1 MYVAARNVPMA
12 YYTMI
17 KFLFNVLRIN
27 FHNDLIRVSKR
38 TNNSLNDKYGLNHM
52 STIFILWQMSPSKHP
67 ILLCKKHG
75 R

>member
-1 MYVAARNVPMA
+1 MIFMYVAARNVPMA

-17 KFLFNVLRIN
+17 KFLFSVE
-27 FHNDLIRVSKR
+27 
-38 TNNSLNDKYGLNHM
+38 TNSLIDKYGLNHM
-52 STIFILWQMSPSKHP
+52 WTIFILWKMSPSKHP